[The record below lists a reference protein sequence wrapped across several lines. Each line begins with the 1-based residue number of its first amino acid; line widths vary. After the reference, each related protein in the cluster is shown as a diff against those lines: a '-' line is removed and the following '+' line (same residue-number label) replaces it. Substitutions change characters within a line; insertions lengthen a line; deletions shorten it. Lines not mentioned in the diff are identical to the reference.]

1 VGSRSMDQT
10 LPDRYSGSSTKLPPG
25 QLPPHVAR
33 RAVPYALWLP
43 AAVHGGLRACCPAVV
58 ALPGAQADAGDRRP
72 PDPHATGVADRMTAA
87 FLQRRPAMP
96 LIIAVAVLGG
106 WAFGLL
112 QETQDQG
119 LVYWWSFVVLA
130 MALGAAACLLPVG
143 RDPRFV
149 LALRAVPP
157 LIAAVLALAL

>member
-1 VGSRSMDQT
+1 
-10 LPDRYSGSSTKLPPG
+10 
-25 QLPPHVAR
+25 
-33 RAVPYALWLP
+33 
-43 AAVHGGLRACCPAVV
+43 
-58 ALPGAQADAGDRRP
+58 
-72 PDPHATGVADRMTAA
+72 MTAA

-157 LIAAVLALAL
+157 LIAAVLALALGDFSAYLLHIGGRNLDNYSLTM